1 MVSLVDIGENNA
13 LEQVISGSDCLAVQK
28 VSPSAS

>member
-1 MVSLVDIGENNA
+1 MVSLVDIEENNA
-13 LEQVISGSDCLAVQK
+13 LKQVISVSGCITVQG